1 MNEEQEAIGELKS
14 MPQEELDNV
23 PFQIVW
29 WICEAKGCCRG
40 TRVRDYGIGP
50 EYWDKRYGFFSIN
63 ERFILCAKH
72 WKFWQRL
79 IKNFDKNTV
88 ARKLFDFDKQLIMT
102 DEERKAATPPRK
114 KIGAPQMKRKKNR

>member
-1 MNEEQEAIGELKS
+1 MSEEESAIAELKAMS
-14 MPQEELDNV
+14 KEELDNV
-23 PFQIVW
+23 PYETVW

-72 WKFWQRL
+72 WPFWQRL
-79 IKNFDKNTV
+79 IKNFDKALV
-88 ARKLFDFDKQLIMT
+88 ARKLFDFNKNFIMT
-102 DEERKAATPPRK
+102 DEEKKAATPTRK
-114 KIGAPQMKRKKNR
+114 KTSIPQMKRKKRP